1 MIKKIFIS
9 YSWGTKDHQ
18 DWVQNFATRLS
29 SDGIDVTLDR
39 WSAKEGHDINYFMET
54 MVKKDHYDKVLI
66 ISDKNY
72 TEKANDRN
80 GGVGV
85 EAQIITPE
93 IYGNMTQEKFLPV
106 VVERDENDKPYLP
119 TFLKSK
125 LYFDFSRD
133 EYFEEAYENLVRN
146 IYDAPQIVKPQL
158 GSIPSYITDHN
169 AINTSK
175 TKFLLRSLEHNL
187 SKNPLK
193 VNDLTREFLDHFKEN
208 LYDFNLNFGGGF
220 NIIDAGKQTVDKIH
234 EYKPLRE
241 DFISFFLIVTKLEYN
256 IDSDLIRSLF
266 EEKANYFYPR
276 EDKNQWYDSD
286 YEHYKFIFHELFIYI
301 ISICLINQNYL
312 LISELLH
319 IPYFFTN
326 KYQKTTPQ
334 KFVEIR
340 EFPQII
346 NEYYRKEFNKLSGS
360 AELMISNLSPSIK
373 KSYFIQAD
381 VLLHFIDELFN
392 YEVMSY
398 KKWFPVTYFYKRNEN
413 IQDVFTKLISKK
425 HFEKIKMIFD
435 TEKIEELQ
443 EKLSSYKFLN
453 EKDNKRN
460 PRFQNNPWD
469 HVPWIY
475 ELINIDE
482 IGKYK

>member
-286 YEHYKFIFHELFIYI
+286 YEHYKFIFHEFD
-301 ISICLINQNYL
+301 
-312 LISELLH
+312 
-319 IPYFFTN
+319 
-326 KYQKTTPQ
+326 
-334 KFVEIR
+334 
-340 EFPQII
+340 
-346 NEYYRKEFNKLSGS
+346 SG
-360 AELMISNLSPSIK
+360 
-373 KSYFIQAD
+373 
-381 VLLHFIDELFN
+381 
-392 YEVMSY
+392 
-398 KKWFPVTYFYKRNEN
+398 
-413 IQDVFTKLISKK
+413 
-425 HFEKIKMIFD
+425 
-435 TEKIEELQ
+435 
-443 EKLSSYKFLN
+443 
-453 EKDNKRN
+453 
-460 PRFQNNPWD
+460 
-469 HVPWIY
+469 
-475 ELINIDE
+475 
-482 IGKYK
+482 G